1 METITKSKWKSLHR
15 DYKTIID
22 GQRYILKLINGGTCL
37 VPVTVIADEED
48 KRCYL

>member
-1 METITKSKWKSLHR
+1 MEQITKSEWKKLHR

-37 VPVTVIADEED
+37 VPVQVIKD
-48 KRCYL
+48 KEN